1 MAREYGLP
9 EANPKLED
17 DGINLKI
24 ITFMY
29 FLSAKLSKI

>member
-1 MAREYGLP
+1 MAANYGLP

-24 ITFMY
+24 ISFMY
-29 FLSAKLSKI
+29 FLSAKVSKI